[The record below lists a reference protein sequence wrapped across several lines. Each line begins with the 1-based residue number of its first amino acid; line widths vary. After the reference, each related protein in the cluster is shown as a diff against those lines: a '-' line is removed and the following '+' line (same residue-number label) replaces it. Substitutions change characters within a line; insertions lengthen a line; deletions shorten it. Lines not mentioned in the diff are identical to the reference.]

1 MAATEIENLAVPLR
15 RPVPAEGD
23 DGVFTQSWFPICLS
37 NEVGPGAVVG
47 RDFLDGRVIVL
58 RDDAGDVSVMSAY
71 CPHLGADLCVG
82 DVVHGRIRCA
92 FHHWEYD
99 STGKCVKTGI
109 GDAPP
114 PRARLFRFPTQE
126 RYGLIWAFNGTEPL
140 FDLPDYE
147 VPDAKLVFKAIE
159 LTDMDLDPWVIM
171 CNTPDLQH
179 IKIVHGFVFDH
190 PDPDESIEWGP
201 YSMFFNLTG
210 TIGEAGPRIDYHLG
224 IVGSNIFFRQGSI
237 NGRFVGGM
245 APMGII
251 GVGKLRNYLVAA
263 TTDDGDDTEA
273 FLDEMLEL
281 SKSIISEDA
290 PILNTIRF
298 RQGTLTK
305 SDKALARFF
314 NYVREL
320 PRAHPS
326 ADFIR

>member
-1 MAATEIENLAVPLR
+1 MATNEFENLAAPSR
-15 RPVPAEGD
+15 RPIPAEGD

-37 NEVGPGAVVG
+37 DEVAPGAIVG
-47 RDFLDGRVIVL
+47 RDFLDGRVIIV
-58 RDDAGDVSVMSAY
+58 RDDAGNVSVMSAY
-71 CPHLGADLCVG
+71 CPHLGADLSVG
-82 DVVHGRIRCA
+82 AIVDGRVRCA

-99 STGKCVKTGI
+99 FTGRCVRTGI
-109 GDAPP
+109 GDPP
-114 PRARLFRFPTQE
+114 PPTARLFRFPTQE
-126 RYGLIWAFNGTEPL
+126 RYGLIWAFNGAKVL
-140 FDLPDYE
+140 FDLPDYQF
-147 VPDAKLVFKAIE
+147 PDSELVYKTIE
-159 LTDMDLDPWVIM
+159 LTDMNLDPWIIM

-190 PDPDESIEWGP
+190 PDPDESIEWNP
-201 YSMFFNLTG
+201 YSMYFDLTG
-210 TIGEAGPRIDYHLG
+210 TIGEGGPRIDYRLG
-224 IVGSNIFFRQGSI
+224 IVGSNIFFRQGNL

-251 GVGKLRNYLVAA
+251 GLGKLRNYLVAV
-263 TTDDGDDTEA
+263 TTRDGEDTDA

-305 SDKALARFF
+305 SDKALARFIEYIRQF
-314 NYVREL
+314 

-326 ADFIR
+326 ADFLR